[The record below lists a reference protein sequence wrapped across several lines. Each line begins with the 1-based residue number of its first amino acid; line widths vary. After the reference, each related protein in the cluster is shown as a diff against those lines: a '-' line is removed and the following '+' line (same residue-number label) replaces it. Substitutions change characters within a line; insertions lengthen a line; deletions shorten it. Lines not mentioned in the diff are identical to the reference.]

1 MKLESVGILISL
13 RPFGERDAVAHI
25 FSYDY
30 GIMVG
35 VMKGAQI
42 AKKNRPLIGQVGSL
56 SWNARLD
63 SQLGAFH
70 WEAEKNMAAVL
81 MTMPDALAMMNS
93 AFDLIDALL
102 PERERYETLYDE
114 TIQLIKNLGTTG
126 ALQSYIDWEVVLL
139 RELGYA
145 LNLSCCS
152 GCGTKKNLE
161 FLSPKTGRAV
171 CKTCAEPYI
180 NKVYKLPINLNI
192 TQKFLEKVCDDQGV
206 LLPVSRK
213 FLNKKY

>member
-13 RPFGERDAVAHI
+13 RPLGERDAVAHI

-81 MTMPDALAMMNS
+81 MILPDSLTMMNS
-93 AFDLIDALL
+93 AFDLIEALL
-102 PERERYETLYDE
+102 PERERYEKLYEKTVDLMKDLS
-114 TIQLIKNLGTTG
+114 TDN
-126 ALQSYIDWEVVLL
+126 ALQAYIKWEVVLL

-145 LNLSCCS
+145 LDLSCCS
-152 GCGTKKNLE
+152 GCGTNKNLE

-180 NKVYKLPINLNI
+180 SKVYKLPINLNI
-192 TQKFLEKVCDDQGV
+192 TQHFLEKICDNQGV
-206 LLPVSRK
+206 LVPVSRK